1 MNIDKNKVE
10 FVKILEKNPEPDPG
24 FCKKQTP
31 DPKLVCGKYFESLN
45 VVTCTLYST
54 RILFHGRIT

>member
-24 FCKKQTP
+24 FCKKTDSRPETP
-31 DPKLVCGKYFESLN
+31 LWEVL
-45 VVTCTLYST
+45 
-54 RILFHGRIT
+54 